1 MALRRRPTVRST
13 ERRRPSR
20 RPRRPRRPSRGPSE
34 RRLWWA
40 FILIAVVLSIFA
52 ARLVQLQ
59 GLDPD
64 QYATMAAEEGS
75 ETIVLPARRGDI
87 LDRKGEPLAASASG
101 LMVVA
106 DPALTVE
113 RAPSLARFLAARL
126 GVDYFTTL
134 QRLRAPD
141 SRFQYIARQV
151 PASVATEVVQEAE
164 RRDYDGLATHQD
176 PLRTYPGRD
185 IAANVLGFLGAP
197 RPDGSARPSA
207 GLEAAFND
215 YLSGTDGVARYQI
228 GAGSRIPLGSHTVTA
243 PSDGGDLRTTIDQEL
258 QWYAQ
263 RVLRETVRNARGD
276 SGYAVVMDSR
286 TGELLAVAD
295 DPTYDASSPQQYPEA
310 LYNSRALTDVYE
322 PGSVEKVLTMAG
334 LLDAGLVTPTTRF
347 TVPPVL
353 NRQDRPIND
362 YFEHGTIRL
371 TLAGILAKSSNIGTV
386 RAADHFRPG
395 QLRRYL
401 TAFGLG
407 RRTGIGLDGET
418 RGLLP
423 DPAMWTSQTGDR
435 IAFGQSLSVNAIQM
449 AAAVNTI
456 ANGGVR
462 VDPSLLQGSA
472 TTDDGV
478 AVGTDTVG
486 KHRVV
491 SEEAASGVAQMME
504 RVIDPEAG
512 VAPGAAVPGYR
523 VAGKTGTA
531 QRVGSECRCYD
542 GTFTVS
548 FAGFAPA
555 DDPRFTIYVVVQ
567 NPRNGGGG
575 GSVGGPAFAKLM
587 GYTLRRYGVPPTG
600 TPPSRLPVE
609 W

>member
-1 MALRRRPTVRST
+1 M
-13 ERRRPSR
+13 
-20 RPRRPRRPSRGPSE
+20 
-34 RRLWWA
+34 
-40 FILIAVVLSIFA
+40 
-52 ARLVQLQ
+52 
-59 GLDPD
+59 
-64 QYATMAAEEGS
+64 
-75 ETIVLPARRGDI
+75 
-87 LDRKGEPLAASASG
+87 RK
-101 LMVVA
+101 
-106 DPALTVE
+106 
-113 RAPSLARFLAARL
+113 
-126 GVDYFTTL
+126 
-134 QRLRAPD
+134 
-141 SRFQYIARQV
+141 
-151 PASVATEVVQEAE
+151 
-164 RRDYDGLATHQD
+164 
-176 PLRTYPGRD
+176 
-185 IAANVLGFLGAP
+185 
-197 RPDGSARPSA
+197 
-207 GLEAAFND
+207 
-215 YLSGTDGVARYQI
+215 
-228 GAGSRIPLGSHTVTA
+228 
-243 PSDGGDLRTTIDQEL
+243 
-258 QWYAQ
+258 
-263 RVLRETVRNARGD
+263 ARGD

-295 DPTYDASSPQQYPEA
+295 DPTYNASSPQQYPSS

-334 LLDAGLVTPTTRF
+334 LLDAGLLTPTTRF
-347 TVPPVL
+347 PVPPVL
-353 NRQDRPIND
+353 NRQDRPIHD

-386 RAADHFRPG
+386 LAADHFRPG

-401 TAFGLG
+401 SAFGLG
-407 RRTGIGLDGET
+407 QRTGIGLDGET

-472 TTDDGV
+472 VTDDGV
-478 AVGTDTVG
+478 DVGTDTVG
-486 KHRVV
+486 KRRVV

-512 VAPGAAVPGYR
+512 VAPGAAVEGYR

-531 QRVGSECRCYD
+531 QRVGEKCRCYD

-575 GSVGGPAFAKLM
+575 GSVAGPAFSKLM
-587 GYTLRRYGVPPTG
+587 GYTLRRYVVPPTG